1 MKYTKEQKETI
12 KELLDNSDNYIEAPL
27 YGEDKPYYNLNKA
40 RNFLKQYRNAKFSLK
55 QSDALIQLYQQD
67 ISKIGDEELQA
78 LLIQYQEIE
87 KEAQREYL
95 KVQQQVITTINQLD
109 NAKYKLLLTSYYLL
123 SIPIANIATEW
134 KVAGS
139 TQKGCTLRFIQILL
153 SKALKDICKLLQ
165 EKENPII

>member
-67 ISKIGDEELQA
+67 INRLSDEELQQ
-78 LLIQYQEIE
+78 LLSEYQTKEKDGQKQYIKAQQNVISVINSIE
-87 KEAQREYL
+87 SPE
-95 KVQQQVITTINQLD
+95 
-109 NAKYKLLLTSYYLL
+109 YKLLLTNYYLNE
-123 SIPIANIATEW
+123 IPIEKLATEW
-134 KVAGS
+134 KLAGS
-139 TQKGCTLRFIQILL
+139 SQKGCTLSNIKYLL
-153 SKALKDICKLLQ
+153 AQALKEICKVLQ
-165 EKENPII
+165 KEG

>member
-67 ISKIGDEELQA
+67 INRLSDEELQ
-78 LLIQYQEIE
+78 Q
-87 KEAQREYL
+87 
-95 KVQQQVITTINQLD
+95 
-109 NAKYKLLLTSYYLL
+109 LL
-123 SIPIANIATEW
+123 SEYQTKE
-134 KVAGS
+134 
-139 TQKGCTLRFIQILL
+139 
-153 SKALKDICKLLQ
+153 KDG
-165 EKENPII
+165 